1 MNILEK
7 GILLFIFKNS
17 SNCLRDFAYDTV
29 GPVFGV
35 CGRERLIP
43 VCLATGIGLNIEIF
57 HLACWHKMGLSVRK
71 PFFGGG
77 GGGGGGGC
85 EHQWRRSAQTD
96 QRLFCS
102 LCNNYDL
109 LTCYERGFGIQV
121 SVAGETGLG
130 LALSE
135 APNTGLGSTKTTCF
149 PECEQQGR

>member
-77 GGGGGGGC
+77 GGGGGGGANTNGADP
-85 EHQWRRSAQTD
+85 RRLISAFFVRFVITMI
-96 QRLFCS
+96 S
-102 LCNNYDL
+102 
-109 LTCYERGFGIQV
+109 
-121 SVAGETGLG
+121 
-130 LALSE
+130 
-135 APNTGLGSTKTTCF
+135 
-149 PECEQQGR
+149 